1 MIPLETERILINEKL
16 LPGITKVLRIAQ
28 AFPQID
34 WDPTN
39 QMLWPNIGDG
49 SPNSE
54 NELKRLTELCSAV
67 FVYENGPLA
76 GSNGVLNLLSELPS
90 QQGPQDLDLHNLRL
104 EFLKRVFWG
113 YLQDMM
119 VFEMKDVKA
128 GMIPPD

>member
-1 MIPLETERILINEKL
+1 
-16 LPGITKVLRIAQ
+16 VLRIAQ

-34 WDPTN
+34 WDPTDRT
-39 QMLWPNIGDG
+39 LWPNIGDG

-54 NELKRLTELCSAV
+54 NEFKRLTELCSAI
-67 FVYENGPLA
+67 FVYENGPSA

-90 QQGPQDLDLHNLRL
+90 QQGPQDSDLHNLRL

-119 VFEMKDVKA
+119 VFEIKDVKE